1 MQMSNDKLFKLTMI
15 NQYGFETNTDFDK
28 LKRYIKFLYKNDK
41 AMNINEISNKLDISS
56 STIKRYNKLLYNN
69 EIPLINIPYD
79 SLVKAVKDMNGKE
92 HILDVDDY
100 EGWRTNFNYIF
111 ATLKHKLNS
120 SKKDNVVIF
129 ERGDKYN
136 YYISNEASVKAM
148 DKSFKIHNNNGT
160 INNFI
165 YKYFRQWS
173 IESFGYKCMYT
184 KYKYHLNLDNVS
196 NDFINLCSSNKI
208 ELLFDFIDN
217 NVNVLLRK
225 EQIEHAI
232 NNLDIRDKRRHLF
245 TVSKV
250 IKVIEAKGYVVTKK
264 RIRDNGER
272 VTCWIINK

>member
-1 MQMSNDKLFKLTMI
+1 MQMSNDKLFKLIMI
-15 NQYGFETNTDFDK
+15 NQYGFRTNTSFDK
-28 LKRYIKFLYKNDK
+28 LKRYIKFLYNNDK
-41 AMNINEISNKLDISS
+41 AMNINEISNELKIAS
-56 STIKRYNKLLYNN
+56 STIKRYNKLLCNN
-69 EIPLINIPYD
+69 EIPLINIP
-79 SLVKAVKDMNGKE
+79 SSSEKVVKNIRGKE

-100 EGWRTNFNYIF
+100 EAWRTNFNYIF
-111 ATLKHKLNS
+111 ATLQHNLNR
-120 SKKDNVVIF
+120 SKKDDYIIF
-129 ERGDKYN
+129 ERGDKYD
-136 YYISNEASVKAM
+136 YHISNEASSKNM
-148 DKSFKIHNNNGT
+148 DKSFKIHNDDGT

-217 NVNVLLRK
+217 NVNVPLRK
-225 EQIEHAI
+225 EQIEHVI
-232 NNLDIRDKRRHLF
+232 NNLDIRDKRKYLF

-250 IKVIEAKGYVVTKK
+250 IKAIEAKGYVVTKK
-264 RIRDNGER
+264 RIRDNGKQ